1 MSENLRVK
9 SSQYIDETTRVSF
22 KFNGTTYY
30 GFKGDTL
37 ASALLANNVHLVGR
51 SFKYHR
57 PRGIMTSGSEEP
69 NAIVQINPNT
79 NRTEPNVRATEV
91 EIYEGMEASSQNC
104 WPSVNFDI
112 GGINNFLSPLLPAGF
127 YYKTF
132 MWPASFWEKYEY
144 FIRHSAGLG
153 KSPTLKDPDIYDHR
167 NIHCDVLVVGAGISG
182 ILAAKNAA
190 KNNYKTL
197 LLDEKNELGGS
208 TIYENNESNKI
219 DNKIS
224 SEWLKKEIEELK
236 NIKNL
241 EIKTRTSVAAYHQY
255 NYLLAR
261 ENLTDHLEKKDKT
274 NKIRQ
279 RLLKIRA
286 KKVILATGALERPMV
301 FNNNDRPGIMLSS
314 AIKKYS
320 DFYGVACGSKIVFFT
335 NNDSAYESALS
346 LNDKGIKVE
355 AIVDI
360 RKQSETNLEKRAID
374 AGVKIYWEHTVV
386 DTSGYKRLNNVSIMK
401 LSNDGTSVT
410 GNKISISCDCL
421 GVAGGWTPAVHLY
434 TQSGSKLA
442 FDEDKKIFIPNK
454 NNSDQISVGSCCG
467 DFKLDEILKNL
478 NEKLKD
484 FLDINKTDFENITV
498 KNDEEISKRNI
509 WLLPSDKALGKTKPF
524 VDYQNDATAKDIKL
538 ALREG
543 FRSIEHVKR
552 YTTTGMGT
560 DQGKLGNMH
569 ALGIIADTA
578 GVKMGELGTTT
589 FRPPYTPLTFGTI
602 VGRNVGKFF
611 DIFRRTPMNDW
622 HVEQKAEFE
631 NVGQWKRAWYY
642 PINGETMHQAVQR
655 ESKAA
660 RESSGILDASTLG
673 KIDIQGSDASEFLNR
688 VYTNAWSKLGIGKC
702 RYGLMLN
709 EDGMVYDDGVTTR
722 LGENHYLMTTT
733 TGGAANVLGKLED
746 YLQTEWPELD
756 VYLTSV
762 TDQFATASLCGP
774 NSKKILKK
782 IIPDLDLSD
791 ENFPHMSFKEA
802 KIGSIVCRIMRIS
815 FTGEQSFEINVQA
828 SYGKDL
834 WEKCIEA
841 GKEFNITPYGT
852 ETMHLLRAEK
862 GFIIVGQ
869 DTDGTMTPIDLQMD
883 WIVSKKKYDF
893 IGKRSLYR
901 SDTMREDRKQLVGLL
916 TDDPKV
922 VLEEG
927 AQIVSELDKKPVEM
941 LGHVTS
947 SYFSPNLNKSIALAV
962 VRGGKDMMGKKLFI
976 PMEDKT
982 INVTV
987 SNPVFFD
994 QTNER
999 LNA

>member
-1 MSENLRVK
+1 M
-9 SSQYIDETTRVSF
+9 
-22 KFNGTTYY
+22 
-30 GFKGDTL
+30 
-37 ASALLANNVHLVGR
+37 
-51 SFKYHR
+51 
-57 PRGIMTSGSEEP
+57 
-69 NAIVQINPNT
+69 
-79 NRTEPNVRATEV
+79 
-91 EIYEGMEASSQNC
+91 
-104 WPSVNFDI
+104 
-112 GGINNFLSPLLPAGF
+112 
-127 YYKTF
+127 
-132 MWPASFWEKYEY
+132 
-144 FIRHSAGLG
+144 
-153 KSPTLKDPDIYDHR
+153 
-167 NIHCDVLVVGAGISG
+167 
-182 ILAAKNAA
+182 
-190 KNNYKTL
+190 
-197 LLDEKNELGGS
+197 
-208 TIYENNESNKI
+208 
-219 DNKIS
+219 
-224 SEWLKKEIEELK
+224 
-236 NIKNL
+236 
-241 EIKTRTSVAAYHQY
+241 
-255 NYLLAR
+255 
-261 ENLTDHLEKKDKT
+261 
-274 NKIRQ
+274 
-279 RLLKIRA
+279 
-286 KKVILATGALERPMV
+286 ATGALERPMV

-320 DFYGVACGSKIVFFT
+320 DFYGVACGRKIVFFT

-355 AIVDI
+355 AVVDI
-360 RKQSETNLEKRAID
+360 RKQSETSLEKRVID
-374 AGVKIYWEHTVV
+374 AGIKIYWEHTVV

-484 FLDINKTDFENITV
+484 FLDINNTDFENITV
-498 KNDEEISKRNI
+498 NNDQEISKRNI
-509 WLLPSDKALGKTKPF
+509 WLLPSDKTLGKTKPF
-524 VDYQNDATAKDIKL
+524 VDYQNDATARDIKL

-916 TDDPKV
+916 TDDPNV

-927 AQIVSELDKKPVEM
+927 AQIVSELEKKPVEM